1 MISRNIFNFMS
12 KPVRYT
18 LGRWG
23 VVCENSKNIVTDR
36 ANVDHCG
43 PCGTDNV
50 VNAEER
56 MKEIEKNIEFY
67 KSRQRSKDD
76 QTVI

>member
-1 MISRNIFNFMS
+1 MISRRILKFMNT
-12 KPVRYT
+12 PMQYT

-23 VVCENSKNIVTDR
+23 VLCEDRKKIVIDR

-50 VNAEER
+50 INVDER

-67 KSRQRSKDD
+67 KFRADSTNNKPKR
-76 QTVI
+76 